1 MRDDDQSDATNKIN
15 VPVLILEYG
24 SVNASHVQ
32 QADADFTFN
41 FSFKIEFLK
50 KPDLNTFFSIIL
62 PLFVFIAVC
71 NAILQTVFFKYRHQ
85 KTEYDL
91 SVLSN
96 LLLNILGN
104 LSNAF
109 LLFVLIVTIYI
120 FFAFKTQAKK
130 MDFALL
136 LAYEEKVIGNLLLTA
151 LIFKVRR

>member
-1 MRDDDQSDATNKIN
+1 M
-15 VPVLILEYG
+15 EYG
-24 SVNASHVQ
+24 SINSSYVQ
-32 QADADFTFN
+32 LEEADFTFD

-50 KPDLNTFFSIIL
+50 KPDLNTFFSIVL

-85 KTEYDL
+85 KSEYDL

-104 LSNAF
+104 ISNAF

-130 MDFALL
+130 MNFALL
-136 LAYEEKVIGNLLLTA
+136 LGYEEKVIGNLLLTA
-151 LIFKVRR
+151 LIFKVRRLLNWQFSTPNNIFHPSS

>member
-1 MRDDDQSDATNKIN
+1 M
-15 VPVLILEYG
+15 LILEYG

-32 QADADFTFN
+32 QADADFTFD